1 MGGSTLI
8 NGMICV
14 RGQPADYDGW
24 EAAGAAGWNWVQAE
38 RLFPRS
44 KPMKGG
50 AGRGHDG
57 PMRLHE
63 VSERYPVAE
72 AFLKAAQQDGQPLN
86 PDYNAGSQEG
96 VGYQVLQHRGR
107 LGVVDGYL
115 KPASGR
121 PNPTVECGA
130 RITRLLFEGRR
141 CVGLAYRGRDGEH
154 MVRAR
159 RETLLCLGAVQSPQ
173 LLELSGVG
181 DPALLARLG
190 IPLAHAL
197 PQVGEE
203 HRPLRHAHELA
214 REEHGDAERDVARL
228 AAGAPGGAL
237 RAVAPGHP
245 DAGHGAGA
253 RFRQERAAARAA
265 RRAVLLRARE
275 LCQRGRAHPDRFPG
289 MTIGVAQLRPES
301 VGSIHAVSAD
311 PLAAPAIRPNFLAA
325 RIDRDSLVG
334 GMRAAHRLAAGPAAL
349 VAAELS
355 PGKDVQSD
363 DEWLD
368 FARQNGQTIY
378 HPIGTCRMGADADA
392 VTDSRLRVN
401 GLDGLRVVDAS
412 VMPRMVSGNTQ
423 AAVMM
428 VAERG
433 AELILEDAA
442 RAG

>member
-1 MGGSTLI
+1 
-8 NGMICV
+8 
-14 RGQPADYDGW
+14 
-24 EAAGAAGWNWVQAE
+24 
-38 RLFPRS
+38 
-44 KPMKGG
+44 
-50 AGRGHDG
+50 
-57 PMRLHE
+57 MRLHE

-96 VGYQVLQHRGR
+96 VGYYQVLQHRGR
-107 LGVVDGYL
+107 RWSVVDGYL

-121 PNPTVECGA
+121 PNLTVECGA

-197 PQVGEE
+197 PQVGENYIDHYATRMNWRVKNTVTLNE
-203 HRPLRHAHELA
+203 MSRGWRLA
-214 REEHGDAERDVARL
+214 RQVARYALSRRGILTLGTGLAHGFVKSAPQLALPDVQFFFVHASYANAAERIL
-228 AAGAPGGAL
+228 
-237 RAVAPGHP
+237 
-245 DAGHGAGA
+245 
-253 RFRQERAAARAA
+253 
-265 RRAVLLRARE
+265 
-275 LCQRGRAHPDRFPG
+275 DRFPG

-334 GMRAAHRLAAGPAAL
+334 GMRAARRIVSRPAL
-349 VAAELS
+349 QPFVAAELS